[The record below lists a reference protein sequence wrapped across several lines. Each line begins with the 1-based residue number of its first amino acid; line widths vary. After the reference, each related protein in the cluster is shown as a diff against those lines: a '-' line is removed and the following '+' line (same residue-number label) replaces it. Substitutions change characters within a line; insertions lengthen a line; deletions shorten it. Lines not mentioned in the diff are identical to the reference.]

1 MIQGADG
8 SSIGADKLA
17 ALRDNSNYFRSELE
31 ALGLHVYGDYDS
43 PVIPVLL
50 YNPTKV
56 RKRWDRIR
64 GEATACG
71 PYIDIY
77 EDLMVRGS
85 NRGERR
91 RAARMLICED
101 LGWSR
106 DRIEERDDMRPPV
119 FFL

>member
-56 RKRWDRIR
+56 RKRCNGHRAGI
-64 GEATACG
+64 GFE
-71 PYIDIY
+71 
-77 EDLMVRGS
+77 
-85 NRGERR
+85 ERR
-91 RAARMLICED
+91 QLAARI
-101 LGWSR
+101 
-106 DRIEERDDMRPPV
+106 
-119 FFL
+119 